1 MTDTISV
8 LTHPTNKVTKT
19 WRADGAIAPFDDAKY
34 YRLEEKV
41 VTGLGELSA
50 LLTRL
55 ESAPKSCLVRGRY
68 VGDTLAKARDG
79 AEFKAGR
86 VRKALDY
93 FGDQP
98 LHAVMIDVDGYLS
111 LAWDE
116 VTHPAEAVDEFVKLQ
131 LPWQWGGASYHWH
144 LSSSFGHPSKV
155 ADGLKVHLW
164 FWLNTP
170 MTSAQL
176 KAYAA
181 GAGLKA
187 DLALFNPV
195 QAHFTAGPVFEPG
208 VANPYPARSGFVEGL
223 NSDTVDLDAGD
234 MAQALA
240 AAPAGGGGRGQRML
254 EVASTD
260 PIVEALAAKGLVKGP
275 AKDGFNI
282 ECPFSDEHTGDSG
295 ESSTQYRLPHTG
307 GHAVGQFICLHSHC
321 KGRAR
326 DEFLSRLGLLDPAS
340 GFEAIGVGPDFPPE
354 LRREI
359 PKAQHLTTDLANA
372 NRIVAKFG
380 RHMIVVAGQWH
391 GWDGRRWRRDDSD
404 VHKQAQAL
412 SKIIHAEASE
422 WRAKKATGDDKK
434 TNDAIAEAL
443 DKWAARSEMKS
454 TLDNCLA
461 MVKKVHTVD
470 ESLIDSDPW
479 LLNCLNGTVDL
490 RTGVVKPHDPAD
502 YITKLCPVA
511 YDPQARAPTWE
522 HTLAK
527 VTLEE
532 RAPTRPLVAFLQRW
546 FGYCATGSVREQQ
559 FVVHYGAGS
568 NGKSTV
574 IDTVAAVLGDYAG
587 AAAPGLLMSKAH
599 ESHPTE
605 IADLFARRMVTAH
618 ETGEGGVLREDFVK
632 QATGGDRM
640 KARYMRADFFEFAP
654 THKIQL
660 LTNYKP
666 VIRGQDAGIWRRVL
680 LVPYLAR
687 FGSREDVVAG
697 RAHHIK
703 DTTILERLKAEA
715 QGVLTWL
722 VLGARLWFQEGLH
735 APEAVLAASREYQT
749 EQDRVGQFVHECCE
763 ISQDGES
770 VLSGGLEGTIYE
782 AYRAWCLDGGT
793 KPLSKQKFS
802 VELKRAVPSVCVFE
816 AKVEDGFGTRKKVQK
831 VAGILLL

>member
-1 MTDTISV
+1 M
-8 LTHPTNKVTKT
+8 
-19 WRADGAIAPFDDAKY
+19 
-34 YRLEEKV
+34 
-41 VTGLGELSA
+41 
-50 LLTRL
+50 
-55 ESAPKSCLVRGRY
+55 
-68 VGDTLAKARDG
+68 
-79 AEFKAGR
+79 
-86 VRKALDY
+86 
-93 FGDQP
+93 
-98 LHAVMIDVDGYLS
+98 
-111 LAWDE
+111 
-116 VTHPAEAVDEFVKLQ
+116 
-131 LPWQWGGASYHWH
+131 
-144 LSSSFGHPSKV
+144 
-155 ADGLKVHLW
+155 
-164 FWLNTP
+164 
-170 MTSAQL
+170 
-176 KAYAA
+176 
-181 GAGLKA
+181 
-187 DLALFNPV
+187 
-195 QAHFTAGPVFEPG
+195 
-208 VANPYPARSGFVEGL
+208 
-223 NSDTVDLDAGD
+223 
-234 MAQALA
+234 
-240 AAPAGGGGRGQRML
+240 
-254 EVASTD
+254 
-260 PIVEALAAKGLVKGP
+260 
-275 AKDGFNI
+275 
-282 ECPFSDEHTGDSG
+282 
-295 ESSTQYRLPHTG
+295 
-307 GHAVGQFICLHSHC
+307 
-321 KGRAR
+321 
-326 DEFLSRLGLLDPAS
+326 
-340 GFEAIGVGPDFPPE
+340 
-354 LRREI
+354 
-359 PKAQHLTTDLANA
+359 
-372 NRIVAKFG
+372 AKFG

-470 ESLIDSDPW
+470 ESRIDSDPW

-697 RAHHIK
+697 RAHHVK

-722 VLGARLWFQEGLH
+722 VLGARL
-735 APEAVLAASREYQT
+735 
-749 EQDRVGQFVHECCE
+749 DRK
-763 ISQDGES
+763 S
-770 VLSGGLEGTIYE
+770 V
-782 AYRAWCLDGGT
+782 
-793 KPLSKQKFS
+793 
-802 VELKRAVPSVCVFE
+802 V
-816 AKVEDGFGTRKKVQK
+816 
-831 VAGILLL
+831 